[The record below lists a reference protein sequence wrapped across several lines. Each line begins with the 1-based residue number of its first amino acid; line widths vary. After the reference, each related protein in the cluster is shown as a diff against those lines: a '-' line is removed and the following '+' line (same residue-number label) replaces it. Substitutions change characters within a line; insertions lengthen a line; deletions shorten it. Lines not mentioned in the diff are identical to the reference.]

1 MKADSEGGGGDRG
14 ITGIP
19 ERRPSKQNE
28 CPAATQRGTQRTWTG
43 EKNERRWPGLREY
56 FFLLHAVMSRETEVT
71 YSKDMFLVNYFFAS
85 RRVTTLLTDFNFH
98 RIGEWRNLG
107 GKNTLL

>member
-1 MKADSEGGGGDRG
+1 MSCRHTYSEVHNVAGQGRKMSDGGQDYGN
-14 ITGIP
+14 I
-19 ERRPSKQNE
+19 
-28 CPAATQRGTQRTWTG
+28 
-43 EKNERRWPGLREY
+43 

-98 RIGEWRNLG
+98 RIGEWRNVRE
-107 GKNTLL
+107 KNLL